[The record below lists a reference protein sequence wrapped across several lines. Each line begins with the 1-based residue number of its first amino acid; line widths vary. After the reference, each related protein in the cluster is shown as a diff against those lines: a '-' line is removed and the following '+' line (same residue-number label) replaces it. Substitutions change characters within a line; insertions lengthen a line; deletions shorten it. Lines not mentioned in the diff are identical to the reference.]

1 MANIQIKRF
10 KESLGEWS
18 NLYPITLAGN
28 VRAGENDSTPLVSNG
43 KLNVNFLPDYILQN
57 LVFGGVAV
65 GINGIM
71 TTISV
76 QLTSGSKSKYGT
88 TENTIT
94 LINSDSAFN
103 STTKQVGYSGSENI
117 FFIFEGAAAD
127 VGYTVLGM
135 DDVMSGDWILGTVEG
150 WHKIDNVDAV
160 KSVNGQT
167 GNVTINIPTT
177 LPASDV
183 YDWAKAST
191 KPSYNFSEIGS
202 KPTTISGYG
211 ITDAKIANGVITLGS
226 NSITPLTSITEN
238 QVVGA
243 LGYTPGTVDSVKVGT
258 TSYSPT
264 NGVISL
270 PAYPTTLPAS
280 DVYTWAKA
288 SSKPS
293 YAWNEIGSKPT
304 TISGYGITDAKIASG
319 VITLGSNTIT
329 PLTAASTLDA
339 TKLSGTI
346 PSGCYTNTTYSDAT
360 TSAHGLMTAQSLR
373 SLMNLRATTAS
384 SLLGAADGDICFVTV

>member
-1 MANIQIKRF
+1 MANIQIKRY
-10 KESLGEWS
+10 KESLGEWA

-65 GINGIM
+65 GIDGTM

-167 GNVTINIPTT
+167 GNVTINIPSE

-183 YDWAKAST
+183 HDWAKAAN
-191 KPSYNFSEIGS
+191 KPSYTFSEIGS

-238 QVVGA
+238 QVVTA
-243 LGYTPGTVDSVKVGT
+243 LGYTPANETHYHDTRYVRFDTASQSLTDTQKSNARSNIGAGTSNF
-258 TSYSPT
+258 
-264 NGVISL
+264 NGSFSNL
-270 PAYPTTLPAS
+270 SNKPTTL
-280 DVYTWAKA
+280 
-288 SSKPS
+288 
-293 YAWNEIGSKPT
+293 
-304 TISGYGITDAKIASG
+304 SGYGITDAKIASG

-346 PSGCYTNTTYSDAT
+346 PSGCYTNTTYNDAT
-360 TSAHGLMTAQSLR
+360 TSVHGLMSVQSMC
-373 SLMNLRATTAS
+373 SLTNLRVYSTAN
-384 SLLGAADGDICFVTV
+384 LLGAVDGDIAFINV